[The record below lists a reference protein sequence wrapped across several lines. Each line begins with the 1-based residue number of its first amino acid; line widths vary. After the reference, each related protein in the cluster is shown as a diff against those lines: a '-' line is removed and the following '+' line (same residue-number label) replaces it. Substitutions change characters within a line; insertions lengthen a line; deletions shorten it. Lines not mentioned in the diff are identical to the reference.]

1 MINIDTFLQTLPMMG
16 KGMFGIFFVIFI
28 IYLVIKLMNKLFK

>member
-1 MINIDTFLQTLPMMG
+1 MNTEAFLQTLPMMG

-28 IYLVIKLMNKLFK
+28 LYLVIKGMNKLFK